1 MMATIQIEN
10 LPDELYK
17 RIQSLAAQKN
27 FSISEAVIHL
37 LSQAIQ
43 PIKRETVKEEEARS
57 MAEVLA
63 EIRSRSRINPI
74 DFGLPDSTILI
85 REDRHR

>member
-27 FSISEAVIHL
+27 FSINEAVIHL

-43 PIKRETVKEEEARS
+43 PIKTETVKEEEARS
-57 MAEVLA
+57 MDEVLA
-63 EIRSRSRINPI
+63 EIRSRSRINPM